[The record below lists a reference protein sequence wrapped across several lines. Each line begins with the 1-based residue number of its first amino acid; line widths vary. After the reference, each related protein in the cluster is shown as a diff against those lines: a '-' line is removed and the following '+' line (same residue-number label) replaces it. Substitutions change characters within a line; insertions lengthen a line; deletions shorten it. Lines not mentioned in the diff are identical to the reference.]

1 MNVLRKQRSFR
12 RTSARSEFPWWQQ

>member
-1 MNVLRKQRSFR
+1 MYVLRKQRSFR